1 MTKPLTS
8 YLDFA
13 DTYSM
18 VAQSHEIVRDP
29 YRRCEERCRHDL
41 GRGLSL
47 AELFGTE
54 EAPTRPSWTTSLPAA
69 PRRIPL
75 YTNP

>member
-1 MTKPLTS
+1 
-8 YLDFA
+8 
-13 DTYSM
+13 M
-18 VAQSHEIVRDP
+18 VAQNYEVVRDP

-41 GRGLSL
+41 GRGLSI

-54 EAPTRPSWTTSLPAA
+54 EAPARPTWSSALPAA

-75 YTNP
+75 SANTQ